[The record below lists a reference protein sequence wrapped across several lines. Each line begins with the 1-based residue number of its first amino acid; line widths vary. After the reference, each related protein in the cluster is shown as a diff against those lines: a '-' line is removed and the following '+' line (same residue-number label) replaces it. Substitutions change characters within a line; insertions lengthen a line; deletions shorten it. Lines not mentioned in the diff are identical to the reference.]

1 MSEAADMA
9 AQGQG
14 RATALASVSVVVP
27 VLNAAALLPPLL
39 DQLSSAGVGEVLLA
53 DGGSVDDPAAL
64 RGARVVA
71 APRGRGSQCRAGA
84 EAARGP
90 WLLFLHADTELGAG
104 WAEAA
109 VAAMRDPSRAHV
121 FAFALDDDSPE
132 ARRLERAVAWR
143 NRALAL
149 PYGDQGLLIHRDLY
163 AAVGGHAPIPIM
175 EDVDLVRRLGRA
187 RLGWMPV
194 AARTSARRWRREG
207 WRWRSARNVAIL
219 TLWFLGVPPRV
230 LVGLYGRPGR

>member
-14 RATALASVSVVVP
+14 RVTGLASVSVVVP

-84 EAARGP
+84 EASRGP

-132 ARRLERAVAWR
+132 ARRLERAVAW
-143 NRALAL
+143 
-149 PYGDQGLLIHRDLY
+149 
-163 AAVGGHAPIPIM
+163 
-175 EDVDLVRRLGRA
+175 
-187 RLGWMPV
+187 
-194 AARTSARRWRREG
+194 SARRWRREG

-219 TLWFLGVPPRV
+219 ALWFLGVPPRV